1 MLRAPVGGEGSLFP
15 PGEACEEPIAEA
27 APRLV
32 WRQLKK
38 ALRYD
43 RRLDRL
49 TPENQHELRIEC
61 KRLRYTA
68 EFLAD
73 IYPGRLIGVIVP
85 ATALQDELGDVHDA
99 DVYRDRVLAYCER
112 RRGGAD
118 AAGGPARLPPRAA
131 GPPPQTR
138 LEGLE
143 SLHAH
148 QPRRAPQGSHQI
160 PPKRVIDSHRRT
172 RHNPLTERRRG
183 VAPRDSH
190 PHIRH
195 FRPPS

>member
-15 PGEACEEPIAEA
+15 SGEACEEPIAEA

-38 ALRYD
+38 VLRYD

-49 TPENQHELRIEC
+49 TPETQHELRIEC

-73 IYPGRLIGVIVP
+73 IYPGRLIGVTEP

-112 RRGGAD
+112 RRGAAD
-118 AAGGPARLPPRAA
+118 AAERDAVRTLLGRLREQRARHL
-131 GPPPQTR
+131 
-138 LEGLE
+138 
-143 SLHAH
+143 
-148 QPRRAPQGSHQI
+148 RRASKAWRAFTRASHVQRL
-160 PPKRVIDSHRRT
+160 KEVVRC
-172 RHNPLTERRRG
+172 
-183 VAPRDSH
+183 PRNG
-190 PHIRH
+190 
-195 FRPPS
+195 